1 VIAAGGTEV
10 VATSASLLDPPSLCF
25 DATGAAYLA
34 WPEISGGSSELQL
47 ATRTDSGWARI
58 KLSQDARPYDVA
70 PQLFRSAQGVEA
82 YWFSIQGGTSSCM
95 LATLDVAGEVNA
107 LAPLTLGGVPANRL
121 PTLFLAQPDD
131 RLGALWL
138 EQRAGGE
145 VFLILDPRE
154 ENATAPLVIG
164 SSGAVTEQAGISG
177 EGSGSVVW
185 LQGSGEDRFLA
196 ASSREFGSFARPVS
210 PEAHDP
216 VVSASDNWLHL
227 LFVDPAQE
235 GAKGTLWYWRVR

>member
-1 VIAAGGTEV
+1 
-10 VATSASLLDPPSLCF
+10 
-25 DATGAAYLA
+25 
-34 WPEISGGSSELQL
+34 
-47 ATRTDSGWARI
+47 
-58 KLSQDARPYDVA
+58 
-70 PQLFRSAQGVEA
+70 
-82 YWFSIQGGTSSCM
+82 M

-164 SSGAVTEQAGISG
+164 SSGAVTETGRYI
-177 EGSGSVVW
+177 
-185 LQGSGEDRFLA
+185 R
-196 ASSREFGSFARPVS
+196 
-210 PEAHDP
+210 
-216 VVSASDNWLHL
+216 
-227 LFVDPAQE
+227 
-235 GAKGTLWYWRVR
+235 